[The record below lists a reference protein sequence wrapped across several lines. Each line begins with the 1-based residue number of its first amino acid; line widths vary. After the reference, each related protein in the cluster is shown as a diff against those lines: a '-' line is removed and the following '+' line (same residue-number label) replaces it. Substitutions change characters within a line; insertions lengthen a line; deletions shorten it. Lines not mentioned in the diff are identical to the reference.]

1 MKINDGLV
9 DRRSI
14 MSNLAHQL
22 EKVQQQQSPVQK
34 KAKMHV
40 KKRRFTAGEKLLI
53 FLFCAIFLAT
63 TIKIVT
69 YQAAIYEVNKDIQHL
84 ELSIEEIT
92 KENVDLANQVSELS
106 TYERIWEKALELGL
120 LLNENNVKVVQE

>member
-1 MKINDGLV
+1 
-9 DRRSI
+9 